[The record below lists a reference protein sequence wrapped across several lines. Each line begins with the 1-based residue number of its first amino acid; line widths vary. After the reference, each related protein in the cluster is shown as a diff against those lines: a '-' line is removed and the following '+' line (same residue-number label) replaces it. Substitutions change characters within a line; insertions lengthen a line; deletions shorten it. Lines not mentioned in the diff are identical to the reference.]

1 METQIN
7 ETFLPQPL
15 SKLQNAFLSLLYL
28 LTFRA
33 NDKVFCQHGSDEMR
47 MAERVI
53 NHFKYNKIILN
64 QVSKEKPLNQFFQEM
79 IEGTATEDDIETLL
93 HC

>member
-1 METQIN
+1 M
-7 ETFLPQPL
+7 
-15 SKLQNAFLSLLYL
+15 

-33 NDKVFCQHGSDEMR
+33 NDQVFCQHVSHEMR

-53 NHFKYNKIILN
+53 AHFRNDRIIFN

-79 IEGTATEDDIETLL
+79 IEGNATEDDVNSLVQAG
-93 HC
+93 